1 MQAIKQCYLAY
12 INSEGRREPTG
23 LDEILGD
30 AMEMLP
36 AKEYATLNA
45 GVNEY
50 CNALEEKAFAT
61 GFRFAVRLLAE
72 GMQ

>member
-12 INSEGRREPTG
+12 INSDGHRDAND

-30 AMEMLP
+30 ARVMLP
-36 AKEYATLNA
+36 IKEYAALDS
-45 GVNEY
+45 GVNDY
-50 CNALEEKAFAT
+50 CDALQEKAFAA

>member
-12 INSEGRREPTG
+12 INSEGPRDTND

-30 AMEMLP
+30 ARVMLP
-36 AKEYATLNA
+36 IKEYATLNA
-45 GVNEY
+45 GVNDY
-50 CNALEEKAFAT
+50 CDALQEKTFAA

>member
-1 MQAIKQCYLAY
+1 MAY
-12 INSEGRREPTG
+12 INSEGPRDAND

-30 AMEMLP
+30 ARVMLP
-36 AKEYATLNA
+36 IKEYAALDS
-45 GVNEY
+45 GVNDY
-50 CNALEEKAFAT
+50 CDALQEKAFAA

>member
-12 INSEGRREPTG
+12 INNEGPRDANEI
-23 LDEILGD
+23 DEILGD
-30 AMEMLP
+30 ARAMLP
-36 AKEYATLNA
+36 IKEYAALDA
-45 GVNEY
+45 GVNDF
-50 CNALEEKAFAT
+50 CDALQEKAFAA